1 MSEPSAD
8 IKVSRNPAIQQR
20 VEEKI
25 GALES
30 IIHRIGRRESNILA
44 RNDVAKDLRIE
55 KLRVKAKNAFMD
67 HLTEIPNRRGFNETY
82 KLEVERAM
90 REGHPLTLVFMDI
103 DNFKEINDNKGHH
116 AGDKVLTTVA
126 KILKHSLRRID
137 VPVRLGSEEDTE
149 NEDSFIGGLA
159 VHLTTSRNNT
169 GRSTKSLGKNQTP
182 AHGIRYKNVCRSSIG
197 KPT

>member
-67 HLTEIPNRRGFNETY
+67 HLTEIPNRRTNHIRTGKDLF
-82 KLEVERAM
+82 
-90 REGHPLTLVFMDI
+90 
-103 DNFKEINDNKGHH
+103 EI
-116 AGDKVLTTVA
+116 
-126 KILKHSLRRID
+126 
-137 VPVRLGSEEDTE
+137 
-149 NEDSFIGGLA
+149 
-159 VHLTTSRNNT
+159 
-169 GRSTKSLGKNQTP
+169 
-182 AHGIRYKNVCRSSIG
+182 
-197 KPT
+197 